1 MLFGTAKMNR
11 ENHLEIGGCD
21 TVKLAQKFGTPLFV
35 YDVAHI
41 RAQARGFKQT
51 LNQLGIK
58 NKVVYASKAFSCLA
72 IYQVLKEEDIAC
84 DVVSGGE
91 LFTALKGAWS
101 QRKLS
106 SMEIIKP

>member
-1 MLFGTAKMNR
+1 MVQQNES

-58 NKVVYASKAFSCLA
+58 IKWFMQVKHLVV
-72 IYQVLKEEDIAC
+72 
-84 DVVSGGE
+84 
-91 LFTALKGAWS
+91 
-101 QRKLS
+101 
-106 SMEIIKP
+106 

>member
-41 RAQARGFKQT
+41 RAQARGFKS
-51 LNQLGIK
+51 IR
-58 NKVVYASKAFSCLA
+58 
-72 IYQVLKEEDIAC
+72 YQK
-84 DVVSGGE
+84 
-91 LFTALKGAWS
+91 
-101 QRKLS
+101 
-106 SMEIIKP
+106 